1 MAEETKKP
9 PNDSTS
15 NDDSSMCQMKKHGR
29 EEQKSTGHAGD
40 MLMVHMSEDSIN
52 RQGKVS
58 DRNAAPNSEGK
69 SCPIENNELV
79 ARRERQD
86 ESSME

>member
-1 MAEETKKP
+1 MVEEIIMTPK
-9 PNDSTS
+9 DSMS

-40 MLMVHMSEDSIN
+40 MPMVHMSEDSIN

-69 SCPIENNELV
+69 SCPIENELK

>member
-1 MAEETKKP
+1 MVEETKKP

-15 NDDSSMCQMKKHGR
+15 NGDSSMCQMKKHGR

-40 MLMVHMSEDSIN
+40 MPMVHISDDSIN

-58 DRNAAPNSEGK
+58 DRNAAPSSEGK
-69 SCPIENNELV
+69 SCPIENELV